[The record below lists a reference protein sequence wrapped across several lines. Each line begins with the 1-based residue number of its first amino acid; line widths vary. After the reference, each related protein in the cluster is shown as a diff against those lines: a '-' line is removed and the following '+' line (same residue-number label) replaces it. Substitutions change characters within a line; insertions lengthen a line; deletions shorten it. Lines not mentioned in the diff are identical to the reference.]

1 MATTTF
7 LSVAQWARDLGIP
20 QRTLAH
26 RLEAVPPDRTTRR
39 ARLYSFATI
48 LPAVIPDLLQRHAAG
63 AAGEEMSLSE
73 ATRRQRQASALLAEY
88 DLAEKQGTMVRA
100 DDIVAE
106 LDRRILPARA
116 KLLGLPA
123 RLAPVLNPEQPEAAR
138 RILEQA
144 IHETLEELAG
154 GADDDDPGDDAA

>member
-7 LSVAQWARDLGIP
+7 LSVAQWARDLNIP

-39 ARLYSFATI
+39 ARLYAFSTI
-48 LPAVIPDLLQRHAAG
+48 LPVVLLDLLQRHDAVGG
-63 AAGEEMSLSE
+63 AEQMTLAE
-73 ATRRQRQASALLAEY
+73 ATRRQRQASALLTEY
-88 DLAEKQGTMVRA
+88 ELAEKQGTMVRA

-123 RLAPVLNPEQPEAAR
+123 RLAPALNPEHPETAR
-138 RILEQA
+138 QILEQA
-144 IHETLEELAG
+144 IHETLQELAG
-154 GADDDDPGDDAA
+154 NDDDTGDDDA

>member
-26 RLEAVPPDRTTRR
+26 RLEAVPPDRVTRR

-48 LPAVIPDLLQRHAAG
+48 LPAVIPDLLQRHAAVG
-63 AAGEEMSLSE
+63 TGQEMSLSE

-88 DLAEKQGTMVRA
+88 ELAEKQGTMVRA

-116 KLLGLPA
+116 KLLALPTK
-123 RLAPVLNPEQPEAAR
+123 LAPLLDPENPEHPRA
-138 RILEQA
+138 ILERG
-144 IHETLEELAG
+144 IHEALEELAG
-154 GADDDDPGDDAA
+154 DHGDDAA

>member
-1 MATTTF
+1 MATTV
-7 LSVAQWARDLGIP
+7 LPVAQWARDLGIP

-26 RLEAVPPDRTTRR
+26 RLEAVPPDRATRR

-48 LPAVIPDLLQRHAAG
+48 LPVVIPDLLQRHAAVG
-63 AAGEEMSLSE
+63 TGQEMTLAE

-88 DLAEKQGTMVRA
+88 ELAEKQGTMVRA

-154 GADDDDPGDDAA
+154 GDDGDTGADAA